1 MMATLARPRSV
12 DAGWPMI
19 LLIVGAGVVS
29 ACQVGKA
36 PMALAAVRGD
46 LGLDLATVSWLIS
59 AFAIIGALIGAP
71 MGLAIDRLGA
81 RRVVVAG
88 LVLQALGSALGG
100 SAPGAAS
107 LLATRVIEGL
117 GFLGVVVAAPALITA
132 AVRDE
137 DRKRAMALWAT
148 FMPVGMTVVMLAA
161 PLLSLLA
168 WRGFWWLNAAVLL
181 GYAIVLDRLLVVA
194 SPDPRQDAH
203 EARPTIRQAIG
214 AAMAAPGPWILAGL
228 FAAFTASFFAA
239 LGFLPTLLVDW
250 FAIDAATASQ
260 LSALAIAAS
269 GLGNLACG
277 QMLARGA
284 RPRRLL
290 AAAFVIQAVCAVVI
304 FAPMVPRGLAYAT
317 CLVFSFTGG
326 LIPVV
331 IFDAAPRAAPDAG
344 LVGATLGMAMQ
355 GNNLGLLLGPAL
367 AGWLAG
373 TWGWPAVAGLIGLLT
388 LLALP
393 LVAALSPARAGTGQP
408 GPGPGLGSGPGPGQ
422 RHGISA

>member
-1 MMATLARPRSV
+1 MTTLTRVLTRDARWSTV
-12 DAGWPMI
+12 
-19 LLIVGAGVVS
+19 LLLVGAGLVS

-36 PMALAAVRGD
+36 PMALAAVRLD

-71 MGLAIDRLGA
+71 MGLTIDRLGA
-81 RRVVVAG
+81 RRVVIAG
-88 LVLQALGSALGG
+88 LLLQGIGSALGA
-100 SAPGAAS
+100 SSPGATS
-107 LLATRVIEGL
+107 LLATRVLEGL
-117 GFLGVVVAAPALITA
+117 GFLGVVVAAPALIAA
-132 AVRDE
+132 AVHDAQ
-137 DRKRAMALWAT
+137 RKRAMALWAT
-148 FMPVGMTVVMLAA
+148 FMPLGMTVVMLAA
-161 PLLSLLA
+161 PLLSALG

-181 GYAIVLDRLLVVA
+181 GYAVLLSRSLATV
-194 SPDPRQDAH
+194 
-203 EARPTIRQAIG
+203 PTAPPVIRRSIG
-214 AAMAAPGPWILAGL
+214 EAMAAPGPWILAGL

-239 LGFLPTLLVDW
+239 LGFLPTLLVEW
-250 FAIDAATASQ
+250 FAIEPAAASL
-260 LSALAIAAS
+260 LSAVAIAAS
-269 GLGNLACG
+269 GLGNLVCG
-277 QMLARGA
+277 QLLARGL

-304 FAPMVPRGLAYAT
+304 FAPAIPPGLAYAT

-367 AGWLAG
+367 AGAMASA
-373 TWGWPAVAGLIGLLT
+373 WGWPSVAALIGLLT

-393 LVAALSPARAGTGQP
+393 LVAALPPARTAGPRSASPA
-408 GPGPGLGSGPGPGQ
+408 
-422 RHGISA
+422 